1 MSMFRFRRRAP
12 FAWTKELQ
20 LKELQQPTKVVPLN
34 GLSSM
39 AKLRSG
45 ALLNWVFDEP
55 DYDTTYHLFV
65 YLTDAESQKVYDA
78 PVDAGMLEP
87 VRGKLTNRGGI
98 LAVISD
104 ADVATRRYEIPER
117 GLEPEFIAD
126 LLIAAKTLPEY
137 VEAVTAGARAELD
150 RIQLRQAEYQL
161 GRDQAAHKISQY
173 ATQVSRLRASVER
186 VDNNRDDVAVSSAL
200 RQIFA

>member
-1 MSMFRFRRRAP
+1 MFRFRRRAP
-12 FAWTKELQ
+12 FDWTKELPIE
-20 LKELQQPTKVVPLN
+20 ELRRPTKVVPLN

-55 DYDTTYHLFV
+55 DFDTTYHLFV

-104 ADVATRRYEIPER
+104 ENTATRRYEIPER

-126 LLIAAKTLPEY
+126 LMIAAKTLPEY
-137 VEAVTAGARAELD
+137 VAAVTAGAKAELD

-161 GRDQAAHKISQY
+161 ERHQSAHKASRD
-173 ATQVSRLRASVER
+173 ADQVTRLRASVER
-186 VDNNRDDVAVSSAL
+186 VDNNLDDFAVSSAL